1 MSKTRKEKYSIKAFL
16 KDVKVTAVTIIV
28 IAIICVIVGNIV
40 NRYIPSRTAWTYLKY
55 DNKLYVLCSPEILTQ
70 EQLKSIKLT
79 KVGTVKRE
87 IFAFFKPR
95 SNNVSNGFK
104 KGTEIY
110 SSDVGEVLI
119 KFKGEF
125 HSLEDTATADGWGN
139 GIQVR
144 LH

>member
-1 MSKTRKEKYSIKAFL
+1 ML
-16 KDVKVTAVTIIV
+16 
-28 IAIICVIVGNIV
+28 
-40 NRYIPSRTAWTYLKY
+40 WT
-55 DNKLYVLCSPEILTQ
+55 KLE
-70 EQLKSIKLT
+70 
-79 KVGTVKRE
+79 TVKRE

-95 SNNVSNGFK
+95 SNNVSNGLK

-125 HSLEDTATADGWGN
+125 HPLEDTAKADGWGN
-139 GIQVR
+139 GMQVR